1 MLSGMD
7 SPGTRPALP
16 GSLGRPSVQAA
27 GGAGRLEALEQ
38 GYDLAVIGGGV
49 VGAGIALDAAAR
61 GLRVCL
67 IERSDFAA
75 GTSSRS
81 TKLLHGG
88 VRYLPQLRFGLVR
101 QSLREQLILRR
112 TADYLVEPLDFVIP
126 VYRDRGF
133 ADAPAWARRPWILP
147 VALRLGLW
155 AYDRLGG
162 RKGQDLQR
170 RIPVEEVLE
179 RFPRLRTDGLRH
191 GIIYRDYQT
200 DDARFTLA
208 LVRTA
213 VACGATALNWASAER
228 VAGGDHGY
236 RVEVTD
242 RLGGASGVVA
252 ARAVVSATG
261 AFPPPPSVGRRP
273 LGLRLSKGTH
283 LTVAATDLGLNDAA
297 LLLPETDDG
306 RVLFLVPWAGYGLI
320 GTTDTEYR
328 GDPAFPTPTREDVAY
343 LLRHVVEYLDVGEPA
358 ILSAWSGL
366 RALADGGGG
375 GTASAS
381 REHKVRELHPG
392 YIQVAGGKL
401 TGYRRIAAE
410 VVDDVCRRL
419 GRRERCRTD
428 EILLVGAGGGTG
440 AAGEV
445 RRRAA
450 ACGLDGAGAGRLLGR
465 YGTEAGRVLDLVE
478 GDPHLG
484 TTIAGT
490 THLGAEVVFAARHE
504 FALTIADV
512 LLRRTHIA
520 WAVADH
526 GRAAAGAVA
535 ALLGAELGWDGGRLA
550 AERRRLEETL
560 AAEGL

>member
-1 MLSGMD
+1 MAPQQRVAD
-7 SPGTRPALP
+7 SAGYGEEVTGVRRDDELA
-16 GSLGRPSVQAA
+16 SLAEGF
-27 GGAGRLEALEQ
+27 
-38 GYDLAVIGGGV
+38 DLAVIGGGV

-67 IERSDFAA
+67 LERSDFAS

-101 QSLREQLILRR
+101 ESLREQLILRR

-147 VALRLGLW
+147 GALRLGLW

-170 RIPVEEVLE
+170 RISVAEVLE
-179 RFPRLRTDGLRH
+179 RFPRLRPKGLRH
-191 GIIYRDYQT
+191 GIVYRDYQT

-213 VACGATALNWASAER
+213 VAYGAVARNWVAVER
-228 VAGGDHGY
+228 VTDGDAGY
-236 RVEVTD
+236 LVEVAD
-242 RLGGASGVVA
+242 RLGGGRGTLR
-252 ARAVVSATG
+252 ARAVVAATG
-261 AFPPPPSVGRRP
+261 AFPPPPGAGRAP

-283 LTVAATDLGLNDAA
+283 LTVPAADLGLTGSA

-306 RVLFLVPWAGYGLI
+306 RVLFLVPWAGYGLV
-320 GTTDTEYR
+320 GTTDTEYH
-328 GDPAFPTPTREDVAY
+328 GDPAFPTPTREDVDY
-343 LLRHVVEYLDVGEPA
+343 LLRHVAEYLDGGPPA
-358 ILSAWSGL
+358 VLSAWSGL

-381 REHKVRELHPG
+381 REHRVQELARG
-392 YIQVAGGKL
+392 YFQVAGGKL

-410 VVDDVCRRL
+410 VVDAVCHRL
-419 GRRERCRTD
+419 GRGERCRTD
-428 EILLVGAGGGTG
+428 EIPLVGAGAG
-440 AAGEV
+440 AAEEV
-445 RRRAA
+445 GRRAA
-450 ACGLDGAGAGRLLGR
+450 ALGLRAPWPARLLGR
-465 YGTEAGRVLDLVE
+465 YGTEAGRVLDLIDEQPGWAAPIE
-478 GDPHLG
+478 G
-484 TTIAGT
+484 TV
-490 THLGAEVVFAARHE
+490 HLGAEVVFAGRHE
-504 FALTIADV
+504 YAATIADV

-520 WAVADH
+520 WSAADH
-526 GRAAAGAVA
+526 GRAAAEVVA
-535 ALLGAELGWDGGRLA
+535 SLLGAELGWDGDRLA
-550 AERRRLEETL
+550 AERQRLEETL